1 MTPSVKVELFLGWR
15 SNKVQ
20 NSFGEKAS
28 LTAIHV
34 EGFAATRG
42 ERNPRP

>member
-1 MTPSVKVELFLGWR
+1 VKVELFLGWR
-15 SNKVQ
+15 SNRLQK
-20 NSFGEKAS
+20 SFDEKAS

-34 EGFAATRG
+34 EGFAAMRG